1 MWLRFLSANV
11 VEDAADQNL
20 SVRSHR
26 D

>member
-20 SVRSHR
+20 SVRLHR